1 MKITDVKV
9 KKVETNNRLK
19 AVASIVF
26 DNELVVTGIK
36 VIDGQY
42 GLFVAMPNKKD
53 EQGKYIDIAHPVNA
67 KMRELITNTVLDA
80 YNNI

>member
-1 MKITDVKV
+1 MKITDVKI
-9 KKVETNNRLK
+9 KKVETNNRLE

-26 DNELVVTGIK
+26 DNEIAITGIK

-53 EQGKYIDIAHPVNA
+53 EDGKFIDIAHPVNA

-80 YNNI
+80 YNNL

>member
-1 MKITDVKV
+1 MKITDVKI
-9 KKVETNNRLK
+9 KKVETENRLK

-26 DNELVVTGIK
+26 DGELIVSGIK

-53 EQGKYIDIAHPVNA
+53 ENGKFIDIAHPVNA
-67 KMRELITNTVLDA
+67 KMRELITNSVLDA